1 MVGSHAKVATKGTA
15 ASALAPAARSAFST
29 RRESSSCCRRP
40 ANRYREV
47 KSESDRAH
55 EAAVPDTPDWRRML
69 AALANAETR
78 AAFARVTLLER
89 TRSGSEYA
97 LAAGDGA

>member
-1 MVGSHAKVATKGTA
+1 MPADDAPGV
-15 ASALAPAARSAFST
+15 PAA
-29 RRESSSCCRRP
+29 
-40 ANRYREV
+40 
-47 KSESDRAH
+47 
-55 EAAVPDTPDWRRML
+55 PDWRPML